1 MTHCPHRYFER
12 VESLLRRSLG
22 VSQAAKTRTDGIKP
36 APPVAQSPLPDAEE
50 AAERGNMG
58 DAPGGIGFEF
68 GENGPQFM
76 DWSEL
81 KSRVDVD
88 GSDGEQLDDIVEEA
102 LSHDEL

>member
-1 MTHCPHRYFER
+1 
-12 VESLLRRSLG
+12 
-22 VSQAAKTRTDGIKP
+22 
-36 APPVAQSPLPDAEE
+36 
-50 AAERGNMG
+50 MG